1 MKNCLSVNKK
11 VSPAIA
17 LAPRFA
23 IAIIMTVAFL
33 LTGCNSI
40 IQSSASQTPQIVDAI
55 LSDPKTFNPVLSG
68 DATSSA
74 VGAMLFDGL
83 VTSNPIT
90 GEIEPALAESW
101 TVSDNELEIVFTLR
115 EDLKWS
121 DGTPLTA
128 NDVVFTFNE
137 LYLNEEIP
145 SSTKDTLKI
154 GESQQFPIVEKV
166 NERQVK
172 FILPEPF
179 APFFDTIGKSILP
192 RHILKPTVDR
202 KDRDGNPLFLS
213 TWGVDT
219 PPEKIVS
226 NSAYKIK
233 EYANAQRIVFESNPY
248 YWKKNATGED
258 LPYIERVVWQ
268 IVESTDTAFLQ
279 FRSGG
284 LDSFGVSPEFF
295 SLLKKEEDRGNFSIY
310 NGGAAYGTTFLT
322 FNLNR
327 GTRNGKPLVDPVKSE
342 WFNNVKFRQ
351 AIAYSIDRER
361 MINNIFCGLG
371 TLQNSPISVQSP
383 YYDESLVG
391 YDYDIEKAKA
401 LFKEAGFTYNAR
413 QQLIDKNG
421 NRVRFSLTTNAGN
434 KIREAMGT
442 QIKQDLSKVGI
453 QVDFKPLA
461 FNLLVD
467 RLDNTLEWDSI
478 LLGLTGGN
486 EPNNGAHVWYPDG
499 NLHMFNQAKA
509 DIEGHTVADWE
520 RQIGELYIQAAKE
533 LDESKRKEIYAEAQ
547 QIVSEN
553 LPFIYLVNPLSLG
566 AVRNDIEPIEYSA
579 LGGAFWDL
587 EELKIV
593 EE

>member
-1 MKNCLSVNKK
+1 MKNCLSVKNKYAF
-11 VSPAIA
+11 VALIAIA
-17 LAPRFA
+17 SFLFTACSG
-23 IAIIMTVAFL
+23 IIERST
-33 LTGCNSI
+33 
-40 IQSSASQTPQIVDAI
+40 ASQTPQIVDAI

-74 VGAMLFDGL
+74 VGTMLFDGL
-83 VTSNPIT
+83 VTLNPIT
-90 GEIEPALAESW
+90 IETEPALAESW
-101 TVSDNELEIVFTLR
+101 SISDNELEIIFTLR
-115 EDLKWS
+115 KDLKWS
-121 DGTPLTA
+121 DGQPLTA
-128 NDVVFTFNE
+128 DDVVFTFNE
-137 LYLNEEIP
+137 LYLNEAIP
-145 SSTKDTLKI
+145 SSARDTLKI

-166 NERQVK
+166 NDRQVK
-172 FILPEPF
+172 FTLPEPF
-179 APFFDTIGKSILP
+179 APFFSTIGKSILP
-192 RHILKPTVDR
+192 QHILKPTVDK

-219 PPEKIVS
+219 PPEKIVA

-248 YWKKNATGED
+248 YWKKSATGEE
-258 LPYIERVVWQ
+258 LPYIEKVVWQ
-268 IVESTDTAFLQ
+268 IVESTDTSFLQ

-284 LDSFGVSPEFF
+284 LDSLGVSPEFF
-295 SLLKKEEDRGNFSIY
+295 SLLKKEEDRGNFTLY
-310 NGGAAYGTTFLT
+310 NGGATYTSSYLT
-322 FNLNR
+322 FNLNQ
-327 GTRNGKPLVDPVKSE
+327 GTRNGKPLVDPVKSQ
-342 WFNNVKFRQ
+342 WFNDVKFRQ
-351 AIAYSIDRER
+351 AVAYSIDRER
-361 MINNIFCGLG
+361 MINNIFRGLG
-371 TLQNSPISVQSP
+371 KPQNSPISVQSP

-401 LFKEAGFTYNAR
+401 LFKEAGFSYNAR

-478 LLGLTGGN
+478 LLGFTGVSD
-486 EPNNGAHVWYPDG
+486 PNNGANVWYPDG
-499 NLHMFNQAKA
+499 NLHMFNQGKEG
-509 DIEGHTVADWE
+509 IEGRTVADWE
-520 RQIGELYIQAAKE
+520 REIAQLYIKAAKE
-533 LDESKRKEIYAEAQ
+533 LDESKRKAIYAEAQ
-547 QIVSEN
+547 EVISTY

-579 LGGAFWDL
+579 LGGAFWNL